1 MSFRTSLWRYA
12 ITSSDNN
19 TEFKVWCCSSWECLQ
34 TIRFEASDGKPMF
47 FKMEIDPTSS
57 YLVLTDARSRNLY
70 VMQIVQNEDD
80 SKVDAEQSTSSSN
93 GTKPSAFIKS
103 ITEFPVSSPI
113 LSFGIVDATVR
124 KYKCAYNDVYLL
136 EDLEDYDEDNLNRYC
151 VVIHLFLVQ
160 PKSVQECHV
169 LYQPTLSLNAEV
181 GSSVS
186 ALSDDAGQDN
196 EEELATD
203 LATILNIKS
212 SQDDSSASS
221 LSSTSKSAIQI
232 RALLDSSTTSGSEAP
247 ANLSKIADIVMGEKS
262 ASQQSINKPTSA
274 LNLLTPDSFHSSGKL
289 TPEGVSNEVY
299 STLRM
304 LAGEKSDPGT
314 AALLQLVNVNN
325 KSGDETD
332 KVQLLQ
338 QVSEESNNG
347 NTENSTEIVPP
358 LPPAS
363 MLTTGVSAG
372 SSPSREVQEILSQ
385 KGSDC
390 INDFYS
396 NSIDIQDDTDG
407 SGNNGDAADGNDEE
421 KNSNQDDDET
431 YTLNNG
437 KIMFTFFAMFDI
449 VAILIIFFL
458 IKFSNS
464 NG

>member
-1 MSFRTSLWRYA
+1 M
-12 ITSSDNN
+12 
-19 TEFKVWCCSSWECLQ
+19 Q
-34 TIRFEASDGKPMF
+34 TVRFEASDGKPMF
-47 FKMEIDPTSS
+47 FKAEIDPTSS
-57 YLVLTDARSRNLY
+57 YLVLTDARSKNLY
-70 VMQIVQNEDD
+70 VMQIVQTEDE
-80 SKVDAEQSTSSSN
+80 SKNDAEQVANSSN
-93 GTKPSAFIKS
+93 GTKPLAFIKS
-103 ITEFPVSSPI
+103 VTEFPVSSPI

-136 EDLEDYDEDNLNRYC
+136 EELEDYDEDSVNRFC

-169 LYQPTLSLNAEV
+169 LYQPTLSENAEV
-181 GSSVS
+181 GSSIS
-186 ALSDDAGQDN
+186 ALSDEAAND
-196 EEELATD
+196 EEDLSKD

-212 SQDDSSASS
+212 SPEDSSSSS
-221 LSSTSKSAIQI
+221 LSSTSKSGIQI
-232 RALLDSSTTSGSEAP
+232 RGLLDSSTTSGSEAP
-247 ANLSKIADIVMGEKS
+247 ATLPKKTELAMGEKS
-262 ASQQSINKPTSA
+262 ASQQSINKPASA

-299 STLRM
+299 SALRM
-304 LAGEKSDPGT
+304 LAGEKSAEGAT
-314 AALLQLVNVNN
+314 SLLQLVNNIQ
-325 KSGDETD
+325 SSDEAD

-338 QVSEESNNG
+338 QVSEDSNNG
-347 NTENSTEIVPP
+347 NNEISEEIVPP

-363 MLTTGVSAG
+363 MLATGVSGG

-437 KIMFTFFAMFDI
+437 KIFWIFANF
-449 VAILIIFFL
+449 VFPFSANCFPII
-458 IKFSNS
+458 
-464 NG
+464 

>member
-1 MSFRTSLWRYA
+1 
-12 ITSSDNN
+12 
-19 TEFKVWCCSSWECLQ
+19 
-34 TIRFEASDGKPMF
+34 MF
-47 FKMEIDPTSS
+47 FKAEIDPTSS
-57 YLVLTDARSRNLY
+57 YLVLTDARSKNLY
-70 VMQIVQNEDD
+70 VMQIVQTEDE
-80 SKVDAEQSTSSSN
+80 SKNDAEQVANSSN
-93 GTKPSAFIKS
+93 GTKPLAFIKS
-103 ITEFPVSSPI
+103 VTEFPVSSPI

-136 EDLEDYDEDNLNRYC
+136 EELEDYDEDSVNRFC

-169 LYQPTLSLNAEV
+169 LYQPTLSENAEV
-181 GSSVS
+181 GSSIS
-186 ALSDDAGQDN
+186 ALSDEAAND
-196 EEELATD
+196 EEDLSKD

-212 SQDDSSASS
+212 SPEDSSSSS
-221 LSSTSKSAIQI
+221 LSSTSKSGIQI
-232 RALLDSSTTSGSEAP
+232 RGLLDSSTTSGSEAP
-247 ANLSKIADIVMGEKS
+247 ATLPKKTELAMGDKS
-262 ASQQSINKPTSA
+262 ASQQSINKPASA

-299 STLRM
+299 SALRM
-304 LAGEKSDPGT
+304 LAGEKSAEGAT
-314 AALLQLVNVNN
+314 SLLQLVNNIQ
-325 KSGDETD
+325 SSDEAD

-338 QVSEESNNG
+338 QVSEDSNNG
-347 NTENSTEIVPP
+347 NNEISEEIVPP

-363 MLTTGVSAG
+363 MLATGVSGG

-437 KIMFTFFAMFDI
+437 TKYFGFLPTLFSLSQLI
-449 VAILIIFFL
+449 VFPL
-458 IKFSNS
+458 FSS
-464 NG
+464 